1 MNIILK
7 NKNLYFNEHKIKCS
21 IGKKGITSKKI
32 EGDQKTPRGTF
43 RFNSIF
49 YRKDR
54 ISKINSTLKK
64 YIIKK
69 DMGWCDDIESASYN
83 KRIRFPFN
91 FSAEKLWLKKN
102 IYDVIIVIN
111 YNQKPI
117 VKNKGSAIFLHIAS
131 KKYKYT
137 KGCLA
142 ITKKDMLFLVKIINS
157 KTKIIIN

>member
-21 IGKKGITSKKI
+21 VGKKGITSKKI

-54 ISKINSTLKK
+54 IPKINSALKK

-117 VKNKGSAIFLHIAS
+117 VKNKGSAIFLHIA
-131 KKYKYT
+131 KKSYKPT
-137 KGCLA
+137 KGCIAVNKRNL
-142 ITKKDMLFLVKIINS
+142 ILLISKIN
-157 KTKIIIN
+157 KQTKIIIN